1 MKRRSRTF
9 ARKEGQ
15 QKLLST
21 RGLKY
26 QLDQLIMS
34 CHGKAIKILLI
45 GETGVGRS
53 YLTNALIFEQL
64 AVEGKDV
71 DPKTAEAGFTEL
83 LTYRKF

>member
-1 MKRRSRTF
+1 MLERKDSRSYSVR
-9 ARKEGQ
+9 ED
-15 QKLLST
+15 
-21 RGLKY
+21 

-34 CHGKAIKILLI
+34 CRGKAIKILLI